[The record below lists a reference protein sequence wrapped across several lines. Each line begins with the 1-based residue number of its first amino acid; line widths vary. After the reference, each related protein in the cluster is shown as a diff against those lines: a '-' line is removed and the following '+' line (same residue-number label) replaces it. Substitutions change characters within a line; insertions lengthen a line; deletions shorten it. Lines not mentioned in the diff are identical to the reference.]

1 MDMMS
6 LSEAEDAL
14 FELCPRRS
22 AGLLTIL
29 VEDCPFC
36 RRVREILKT
45 LRDDRSLFQIAIE
58 RTCDRI
64 LALPEDN
71 RKEALGVL
79 SDCCLQDPTGLARE
93 EAARR
98 LSRLIGP
105 I

>member
-1 MDMMS
+1 MDNVA
-6 LSEAEDAL
+6 LAEDAL
-14 FELCPRRS
+14 FELCPRRL

-58 RTCDRI
+58 RTFDRI
-64 LALPEDN
+64 LALPEEK

-79 SDCCLQDPTGLARE
+79 SDCCLKDPAGLARE
-93 EAARR
+93 EAART